1 MCWVA
6 VVFGLIP
13 DKVQV
18 TVMEEHNKTESKVFN
33 SHSHLTHGEGGEGVC
48 SRYCTNMY
56 VVCVCVCVCA
66 CVCVR
71 ACVRACVCVLVCVC
85 VCRER

>member
-13 DKVQV
+13 DEVQV
-18 TVMEEHNKTESKVFN
+18 TIMEEYNKTESKVFN
-33 SHSHLTHGEGGEGVC
+33 SHSHLMHGEGEGRGAC

-56 VVCVCVCVCA
+56 VVCVRVCVRVCVCVCA
-66 CVCVR
+66 CVCV
-71 ACVRACVCVLVCVC
+71 CVCVC
-85 VCRER
+85 VWREMTY